1 MALNKISDQME
12 MFGYTAEGAQQE
24 ADKFV
29 DKDAAPAKDITFMD
43 AAKFVAEL
51 TPVIG
56 DAMAAK
62 EVYEELQKEEPNYLL
77 AGALGGATII
87 GLIPGIGDAAASAI
101 KAGARKTLDVGK
113 RVEVDPDALGSLG
126 GNIRLK
132 PKEEEVT
139 PQLSNIEYQRKM
151 AEFDK
156 AETVDDWQ
164 ENVRKYV
171 EESRDVNPTI
181 RTPELEDSTKDLL
194 DNKITRE
201 QHLANVDNYKPVDAW
216 DALPREPSSKA
227 VVFSLNKEQRKDGH
241 FVLDNASSM
250 GVNKSS
256 LKIGDLFNGRLDIP
270 AYNRFDTW
278 IVTGSSKNAEKG
290 KHYAKAI
297 HYTAGEGES
306 VKFISS
312 IKTSE
317 KIGTGEK
324 GKTPYATV
332 QGYIKDLDINE
343 IRNKATQ
350 YLNDPEWTQV
360 GFDPRRQGGFYVRAG
375 ENKHVPV
382 REASEVIQIGP
393 LVLAKNAKLDMDYT
407 GFNEGGAVMDDQMK
421 MAFMAD
427 KVDVDPVSGN
437 EVPPGSLPEEVRD
450 DIPAQLSEGE
460 YVVPADVLRFYG
472 MKFFEDLRKNAK
484 IELAQM
490 EANGRIGGQPVDA
503 AVGGYITGQPTQA
516 TMSDPYKQQQMMYRQ
531 GAPVAKGNAGYF
543 PGGTVSLNSYGN
555 PINNPFSNISSP
567 TFNPGDPAS
576 NTANTNI
583 KTNIPKPIIKD
594 GMTYMP
600 PSDFYVG
607 SSLFGPAP
615 SLQPPFTPVTLYGPN
630 GEIVTANTQAEYDD
644 YISQD
649 YKTTQTTTEEEPIV
663 YESDNDDINQEVE
676 SLTTIAQQAESDA
689 YAETFESALAGT
701 ASEQDYINIYGN
713 LASQQATLTGMAA
726 INPLAAPVIL
736 KTIADRKKLNA
747 ALEKKFGADW
757 KTTNPDLAA
766 KFKEIDDM
774 TMADRLKAGYG
785 QFKEDM
791 SSIFKDKEEEKF
803 KPEYSVYGL
812 SMGGDMPTVEQL
824 TTALGDD
831 ANLSGIV
838 STENGGYVTLLSQQ
852 EQSAYDRAVKMGNGV
867 AARHYAIINA
877 SRVKRLLDKGI
888 EGLNEGE
895 IEKLG
900 LKKPKPV
907 VDPVIVPEPEGGGNG
922 GSGSEDNQ
930 STAADIL
937 EQLQED
943 KPNIIASSSTPGE
956 TEANISQLETALSAS
971 SQNPSGQISL
981 KDGGL
986 ASKPKK
992 KKNKK

>member
-1 MALNKISDQME
+1 MALNDDEQMT
-12 MFGYTAEGAQQE
+12 MVF
-24 ADKFV
+24 
-29 DKDAAPAKDITFMD
+29 
-43 AAKFVAEL
+43 
-51 TPVIG
+51 
-56 DAMAAK
+56 
-62 EVYEELQKEEPNYLL
+62 
-77 AGALGGATII
+77 
-87 GLIPGIGDAAASAI
+87 
-101 KAGARKTLDVGK
+101 
-113 RVEVDPDALGSLG
+113 
-126 GNIRLK
+126 
-132 PKEEEVT
+132 
-139 PQLSNIEYQRKM
+139 M
-151 AEFDK
+151 AEDK
-156 AETVDDWQ
+156 
-164 ENVRKYV
+164 
-171 EESRDVNPTI
+171 
-181 RTPELEDSTKDLL
+181 
-194 DNKITRE
+194 
-201 QHLANVDNYKPVDAW
+201 
-216 DALPREPSSKA
+216 
-227 VVFSLNKEQRKDGH
+227 
-241 FVLDNASSM
+241 
-250 GVNKSS
+250 
-256 LKIGDLFNGRLDIP
+256 
-270 AYNRFDTW
+270 
-278 IVTGSSKNAEKG
+278 
-290 KHYAKAI
+290 
-297 HYTAGEGES
+297 
-306 VKFISS
+306 
-312 IKTSE
+312 
-317 KIGTGEK
+317 
-324 GKTPYATV
+324 
-332 QGYIKDLDINE
+332 
-343 IRNKATQ
+343 
-350 YLNDPEWTQV
+350 
-360 GFDPRRQGGFYVRAG
+360 
-375 ENKHVPV
+375 
-382 REASEVIQIGP
+382 
-393 LVLAKNAKLDMDYT
+393 
-407 GFNEGGAVMDDQMK
+407 
-421 MAFMAD
+421 
-427 KVDVDPVSGN
+427 DVDPVSGN

-644 YISQD
+644 YISKD
-649 YKTTQTTTEEEPIV
+649 YKTTQTITEEEEPIV

-701 ASEQDYINIYGN
+701 ASEQDYINIYNN
-713 LASQQATLTGMAA
+713 LSTQQATLTGMSA
-726 INPLAAPVIL
+726 INPIAGPVIL
-736 KTIADRKKLNA
+736 KTLSDKKKINA
-747 ALEKKFGADW
+747 ALEKKYGADW
-757 KTTNPDLAA
+757 KTNPKYADLAA
-766 KFKEIDDM
+766 KLKAIDDRSF
-774 TMADRLKAGYG
+774 TDKLKDA
-785 QFKEDM
+785 FT
-791 SSIFKDKEEEKF
+791 SEEETQGDTYT
-803 KPEYSVYGL
+803 PEYSVYGL

-888 EGLNEGE
+888 KGLNDGE

-900 LKKPKPV
+900 LKKPKP
-907 VDPVIVPEPEGGGNG
+907 IVPVSSTSTSTTEPGIS
-922 GSGSEDNQ
+922 SGSTGESQAAAVSGQYDDMTVEERAAAVEEDTGVAVSGQ
-930 STAADIL
+930 QTAAGAGLSDP
-937 EQLQED
+937 ETGD
-943 KPNIIASSSTPGE
+943 TTSSSAGPF
-956 TEANISQLETALSAS
+956 N
-971 SQNPSGQISL
+971 
-981 KDGGL
+981 KGGL

>member
-1 MALNKISDQME
+1 MALNDDEQMT
-12 MFGYTAEGAQQE
+12 MVF
-24 ADKFV
+24 
-29 DKDAAPAKDITFMD
+29 
-43 AAKFVAEL
+43 
-51 TPVIG
+51 
-56 DAMAAK
+56 
-62 EVYEELQKEEPNYLL
+62 
-77 AGALGGATII
+77 
-87 GLIPGIGDAAASAI
+87 
-101 KAGARKTLDVGK
+101 
-113 RVEVDPDALGSLG
+113 
-126 GNIRLK
+126 
-132 PKEEEVT
+132 
-139 PQLSNIEYQRKM
+139 M
-151 AEFDK
+151 AEDK
-156 AETVDDWQ
+156 
-164 ENVRKYV
+164 
-171 EESRDVNPTI
+171 
-181 RTPELEDSTKDLL
+181 
-194 DNKITRE
+194 
-201 QHLANVDNYKPVDAW
+201 
-216 DALPREPSSKA
+216 
-227 VVFSLNKEQRKDGH
+227 
-241 FVLDNASSM
+241 
-250 GVNKSS
+250 
-256 LKIGDLFNGRLDIP
+256 
-270 AYNRFDTW
+270 
-278 IVTGSSKNAEKG
+278 
-290 KHYAKAI
+290 
-297 HYTAGEGES
+297 
-306 VKFISS
+306 
-312 IKTSE
+312 
-317 KIGTGEK
+317 
-324 GKTPYATV
+324 
-332 QGYIKDLDINE
+332 
-343 IRNKATQ
+343 
-350 YLNDPEWTQV
+350 
-360 GFDPRRQGGFYVRAG
+360 
-375 ENKHVPV
+375 
-382 REASEVIQIGP
+382 
-393 LVLAKNAKLDMDYT
+393 
-407 GFNEGGAVMDDQMK
+407 
-421 MAFMAD
+421 
-427 KVDVDPVSGN
+427 DVDPVSGN

-531 GAPVAKGNAGYF
+531 GAPVAMGNAGYA
-543 PGGTVSLNSYGN
+543 PGGTVALNPYGN

-644 YISQD
+644 YISKD
-649 YKTTQTTTEEEPIV
+649 YKTTQTITEEEEPIV

-701 ASEQDYINIYGN
+701 ASEQDYINIYNN
-713 LASQQATLTGMAA
+713 LSTQQATLTGMSA
-726 INPLAAPVIL
+726 INPIAGPVIL
-736 KTIADRKKLNA
+736 KTLSDKKKINA
-747 ALEKKFGADW
+747 ALEKKYGADW
-757 KTTNPDLAA
+757 KTNPKYADLAA
-766 KFKEIDDM
+766 KLKAIDDRSF
-774 TMADRLKAGYG
+774 TDKLKDA
-785 QFKEDM
+785 FT
-791 SSIFKDKEEEKF
+791 SEEETQGDTYT
-803 KPEYSVYGL
+803 PEYSVYGL

-888 EGLNEGE
+888 KGLNDGE

-900 LKKPKPV
+900 LKKPKP
-907 VDPVIVPEPEGGGNG
+907 IVPVSSTSTSTTEPGIS
-922 GSGSEDNQ
+922 SGSTGESQAAAVSGQYDDMTVEERAAAVEEDTGVAVSGQ
-930 STAADIL
+930 QTAAGAGLSDP
-937 EQLQED
+937 ETGD
-943 KPNIIASSSTPGE
+943 TTSSSAGPF
-956 TEANISQLETALSAS
+956 N
-971 SQNPSGQISL
+971 
-981 KDGGL
+981 KGGL

>member
-1 MALNKISDQME
+1 MALNDDEQMT
-12 MFGYTAEGAQQE
+12 MVF
-24 ADKFV
+24 
-29 DKDAAPAKDITFMD
+29 
-43 AAKFVAEL
+43 
-51 TPVIG
+51 
-56 DAMAAK
+56 
-62 EVYEELQKEEPNYLL
+62 
-77 AGALGGATII
+77 
-87 GLIPGIGDAAASAI
+87 
-101 KAGARKTLDVGK
+101 
-113 RVEVDPDALGSLG
+113 
-126 GNIRLK
+126 
-132 PKEEEVT
+132 
-139 PQLSNIEYQRKM
+139 M
-151 AEFDK
+151 AEDK
-156 AETVDDWQ
+156 
-164 ENVRKYV
+164 
-171 EESRDVNPTI
+171 
-181 RTPELEDSTKDLL
+181 
-194 DNKITRE
+194 
-201 QHLANVDNYKPVDAW
+201 
-216 DALPREPSSKA
+216 
-227 VVFSLNKEQRKDGH
+227 
-241 FVLDNASSM
+241 
-250 GVNKSS
+250 
-256 LKIGDLFNGRLDIP
+256 
-270 AYNRFDTW
+270 
-278 IVTGSSKNAEKG
+278 
-290 KHYAKAI
+290 
-297 HYTAGEGES
+297 
-306 VKFISS
+306 
-312 IKTSE
+312 
-317 KIGTGEK
+317 
-324 GKTPYATV
+324 
-332 QGYIKDLDINE
+332 
-343 IRNKATQ
+343 
-350 YLNDPEWTQV
+350 
-360 GFDPRRQGGFYVRAG
+360 
-375 ENKHVPV
+375 
-382 REASEVIQIGP
+382 
-393 LVLAKNAKLDMDYT
+393 
-407 GFNEGGAVMDDQMK
+407 
-421 MAFMAD
+421 
-427 KVDVDPVSGN
+427 DVDPVSGN

-531 GAPVAKGNAGYF
+531 GAPVAMGNAGYA
-543 PGGTVSLNSYGN
+543 PGGTVSLNPYGN
-555 PINNPFSNISSP
+555 PINNPFTANNQIAN
-567 TFNPGDPAS
+567 TAS
-576 NTANTNI
+576 NTNTGV
-583 KTNIPKPIIKD
+583 PKPIIKD

-644 YISQD
+644 YISKD
-649 YKTTQTTTEEEPIV
+649 YKTTQTVTEDTPTV
-663 YESDNDDINQEVE
+663 TGSDNDDINQEVE
-676 SLTTIAQQAESDA
+676 SLTTIAQQAERDA

-812 SMGGDMPTVEQL
+812 SMGGEMPTVEQL

-838 STENGGYVTLLSQQ
+838 STEGGGYVTLLSQQ
-852 EQSAYDRAVKMGNGV
+852 EQSAYDRAVKLGPGV

-877 SRVKRLLDKGI
+877 SRVRRLLDKGI
-888 EGLNEGE
+888 EGLKEGE

-900 LKKPKPV
+900 LNKPV
-907 VDPVIVPEPEGGGNG
+907 TTTTPANVLPDEEPP
-922 GSGSEDNQ
+922 SGSQQAQDNQ
-930 STAADIL
+930 AAASTALQNLQDNTASYL
-937 EQLQED
+937 ESAAAGGEENVAATQQ
-943 KPNIIASSSTPGE
+943 NIKD
-956 TEANISQLETALSAS
+956 LETALSAS

>member
-1 MALNKISDQME
+1 MALNDDEQMT
-12 MFGYTAEGAQQE
+12 MVF
-24 ADKFV
+24 
-29 DKDAAPAKDITFMD
+29 
-43 AAKFVAEL
+43 
-51 TPVIG
+51 
-56 DAMAAK
+56 
-62 EVYEELQKEEPNYLL
+62 
-77 AGALGGATII
+77 
-87 GLIPGIGDAAASAI
+87 
-101 KAGARKTLDVGK
+101 
-113 RVEVDPDALGSLG
+113 
-126 GNIRLK
+126 
-132 PKEEEVT
+132 
-139 PQLSNIEYQRKM
+139 M
-151 AEFDK
+151 AEDK
-156 AETVDDWQ
+156 
-164 ENVRKYV
+164 
-171 EESRDVNPTI
+171 
-181 RTPELEDSTKDLL
+181 
-194 DNKITRE
+194 
-201 QHLANVDNYKPVDAW
+201 
-216 DALPREPSSKA
+216 
-227 VVFSLNKEQRKDGH
+227 
-241 FVLDNASSM
+241 
-250 GVNKSS
+250 
-256 LKIGDLFNGRLDIP
+256 
-270 AYNRFDTW
+270 
-278 IVTGSSKNAEKG
+278 
-290 KHYAKAI
+290 
-297 HYTAGEGES
+297 
-306 VKFISS
+306 
-312 IKTSE
+312 
-317 KIGTGEK
+317 
-324 GKTPYATV
+324 
-332 QGYIKDLDINE
+332 
-343 IRNKATQ
+343 
-350 YLNDPEWTQV
+350 
-360 GFDPRRQGGFYVRAG
+360 
-375 ENKHVPV
+375 
-382 REASEVIQIGP
+382 
-393 LVLAKNAKLDMDYT
+393 
-407 GFNEGGAVMDDQMK
+407 
-421 MAFMAD
+421 
-427 KVDVDPVSGN
+427 DVDPVSGN

-531 GAPVAKGNAGYF
+531 GAPVAMGNAGYA
-543 PGGTVSLNSYGN
+543 PGGTVSLNPYGN

-567 TFNPGDPAS
+567 TFNVGDPAS

-583 KTNIPKPIIKD
+583 NTNIPKPIIKD

-600 PSDFYVG
+600 PSNFYVG

-615 SLQPPFTPVTLYGPN
+615 SLTPPFTPVTLYGPN

-644 YISQD
+644 YISKD
-649 YKTTQTTTEEEPIV
+649 YKTTQTVTEDTPTV
-663 YESDNDDINQEVE
+663 TGSDNDDINQEVE
-676 SLTTIAQQAESDA
+676 SLTTIAQQAERDA

-812 SMGGDMPTVEQL
+812 SMGGEMPTVEQL

-838 STENGGYVTLLSQQ
+838 STEGGGYVTLLSQQ

-888 EGLNEGE
+888 KGLNDGE

-900 LKKPKPV
+900 LKEPKPIV
-907 VDPVIVPEPEGGGNG
+907 PVEKPVIVSEDG
-922 GSGSEDNQ
+922 GSSGDGGSSYNPMVFDDNDETYTPTSAQ
-930 STAADIL
+930 L
-937 EQLQED
+937 NEQLEAAGQTNLTNDISEVDFTQTSTGGDFVETGED
-943 KPNIIASSSTPGE
+943 DSDPFEDIGIA
-956 TEANISQLETALSAS
+956 AN
-971 SQNPSGQISL
+971 
-981 KDGGL
+981 KGGL
-986 ASKPKK
+986 MATSKKK

>member
-1 MALNKISDQME
+1 MALNDDEQMT
-12 MFGYTAEGAQQE
+12 MVF
-24 ADKFV
+24 
-29 DKDAAPAKDITFMD
+29 
-43 AAKFVAEL
+43 
-51 TPVIG
+51 
-56 DAMAAK
+56 
-62 EVYEELQKEEPNYLL
+62 
-77 AGALGGATII
+77 
-87 GLIPGIGDAAASAI
+87 
-101 KAGARKTLDVGK
+101 
-113 RVEVDPDALGSLG
+113 
-126 GNIRLK
+126 
-132 PKEEEVT
+132 
-139 PQLSNIEYQRKM
+139 M
-151 AEFDK
+151 AEDK
-156 AETVDDWQ
+156 
-164 ENVRKYV
+164 
-171 EESRDVNPTI
+171 
-181 RTPELEDSTKDLL
+181 
-194 DNKITRE
+194 
-201 QHLANVDNYKPVDAW
+201 
-216 DALPREPSSKA
+216 
-227 VVFSLNKEQRKDGH
+227 
-241 FVLDNASSM
+241 
-250 GVNKSS
+250 
-256 LKIGDLFNGRLDIP
+256 
-270 AYNRFDTW
+270 
-278 IVTGSSKNAEKG
+278 
-290 KHYAKAI
+290 
-297 HYTAGEGES
+297 
-306 VKFISS
+306 
-312 IKTSE
+312 
-317 KIGTGEK
+317 
-324 GKTPYATV
+324 
-332 QGYIKDLDINE
+332 
-343 IRNKATQ
+343 
-350 YLNDPEWTQV
+350 
-360 GFDPRRQGGFYVRAG
+360 
-375 ENKHVPV
+375 
-382 REASEVIQIGP
+382 
-393 LVLAKNAKLDMDYT
+393 
-407 GFNEGGAVMDDQMK
+407 
-421 MAFMAD
+421 
-427 KVDVDPVSGN
+427 DVDPVSGN

-516 TMSDPYKQQQMMYRQ
+516 TMSDPYKQQQTMYRQ
-531 GAPVAKGNAGYF
+531 GAPVAMGNAGYA
-543 PGGTVSLNSYGN
+543 PGGTVSLNPYGN

-567 TFNPGDPAS
+567 TFNVGDPAS

-583 KTNIPKPIIKD
+583 NTNIPKPIIKD

-600 PSDFYVG
+600 PSNFYVG

-615 SLQPPFTPVTLYGPN
+615 SLTPPFTPVTLYGPN

-644 YISQD
+644 YISKD
-649 YKTTQTTTEEEPIV
+649 YKTTQTVTEDTPTV
-663 YESDNDDINQEVE
+663 TGSDNDDINQEVE
-676 SLTTIAQQAESDA
+676 SLTTIAQQAERDA

-812 SMGGDMPTVEQL
+812 SMGGEMPTVEQL

-838 STENGGYVTLLSQQ
+838 STEGGGYVTLLSQQ

-888 EGLNEGE
+888 KGLNDGE

-900 LKKPKPV
+900 LKEPKPIV
-907 VDPVIVPEPEGGGNG
+907 PVEKPVIVSEDG
-922 GSGSEDNQ
+922 GSSGDGGSSYNPMVFDDNDETYTPTSAQ
-930 STAADIL
+930 L
-937 EQLQED
+937 NEQLEAAGQTNLTNDISEVDFTQTSTGGDFVETGED
-943 KPNIIASSSTPGE
+943 DSDPFEDIGIA
-956 TEANISQLETALSAS
+956 AN
-971 SQNPSGQISL
+971 
-981 KDGGL
+981 KGGL
-986 ASKPKK
+986 MATSKKK

>member
-1 MALNKISDQME
+1 MALNDDEQMT
-12 MFGYTAEGAQQE
+12 MVF
-24 ADKFV
+24 
-29 DKDAAPAKDITFMD
+29 
-43 AAKFVAEL
+43 
-51 TPVIG
+51 
-56 DAMAAK
+56 
-62 EVYEELQKEEPNYLL
+62 
-77 AGALGGATII
+77 
-87 GLIPGIGDAAASAI
+87 
-101 KAGARKTLDVGK
+101 
-113 RVEVDPDALGSLG
+113 
-126 GNIRLK
+126 
-132 PKEEEVT
+132 
-139 PQLSNIEYQRKM
+139 M
-151 AEFDK
+151 AEDK
-156 AETVDDWQ
+156 
-164 ENVRKYV
+164 
-171 EESRDVNPTI
+171 
-181 RTPELEDSTKDLL
+181 
-194 DNKITRE
+194 
-201 QHLANVDNYKPVDAW
+201 
-216 DALPREPSSKA
+216 
-227 VVFSLNKEQRKDGH
+227 
-241 FVLDNASSM
+241 
-250 GVNKSS
+250 
-256 LKIGDLFNGRLDIP
+256 
-270 AYNRFDTW
+270 
-278 IVTGSSKNAEKG
+278 
-290 KHYAKAI
+290 
-297 HYTAGEGES
+297 
-306 VKFISS
+306 
-312 IKTSE
+312 
-317 KIGTGEK
+317 
-324 GKTPYATV
+324 
-332 QGYIKDLDINE
+332 
-343 IRNKATQ
+343 
-350 YLNDPEWTQV
+350 
-360 GFDPRRQGGFYVRAG
+360 
-375 ENKHVPV
+375 
-382 REASEVIQIGP
+382 
-393 LVLAKNAKLDMDYT
+393 
-407 GFNEGGAVMDDQMK
+407 
-421 MAFMAD
+421 
-427 KVDVDPVSGN
+427 DVDPVSGN

-531 GAPVAKGNAGYF
+531 GAPVAMGNAGYA
-543 PGGTVSLNSYGN
+543 PGGTVALNPYGN

-644 YISQD
+644 YISKD
-649 YKTTQTTTEEEPIV
+649 YKTTQTITEEEEPIV

-888 EGLNEGE
+888 KGLNDGE

-900 LKKPKPV
+900 LKKPKP
-907 VDPVIVPEPEGGGNG
+907 IVPVSSTSTSTTEPGIS
-922 GSGSEDNQ
+922 SGSTGESQAAAVSGQYDDMTVEERAAAVEEDTGVAVSGQ
-930 STAADIL
+930 QTAAGAGLSDP
-937 EQLQED
+937 ETGD
-943 KPNIIASSSTPGE
+943 TTSSSAGPF
-956 TEANISQLETALSAS
+956 N
-971 SQNPSGQISL
+971 
-981 KDGGL
+981 KGGL

>member
-1 MALNKISDQME
+1 MALNDDEQMT
-12 MFGYTAEGAQQE
+12 MVF
-24 ADKFV
+24 
-29 DKDAAPAKDITFMD
+29 
-43 AAKFVAEL
+43 
-51 TPVIG
+51 
-56 DAMAAK
+56 
-62 EVYEELQKEEPNYLL
+62 
-77 AGALGGATII
+77 
-87 GLIPGIGDAAASAI
+87 
-101 KAGARKTLDVGK
+101 
-113 RVEVDPDALGSLG
+113 
-126 GNIRLK
+126 
-132 PKEEEVT
+132 
-139 PQLSNIEYQRKM
+139 M
-151 AEFDK
+151 AEDK
-156 AETVDDWQ
+156 
-164 ENVRKYV
+164 
-171 EESRDVNPTI
+171 
-181 RTPELEDSTKDLL
+181 
-194 DNKITRE
+194 
-201 QHLANVDNYKPVDAW
+201 
-216 DALPREPSSKA
+216 
-227 VVFSLNKEQRKDGH
+227 
-241 FVLDNASSM
+241 
-250 GVNKSS
+250 
-256 LKIGDLFNGRLDIP
+256 
-270 AYNRFDTW
+270 
-278 IVTGSSKNAEKG
+278 
-290 KHYAKAI
+290 
-297 HYTAGEGES
+297 
-306 VKFISS
+306 
-312 IKTSE
+312 
-317 KIGTGEK
+317 
-324 GKTPYATV
+324 
-332 QGYIKDLDINE
+332 
-343 IRNKATQ
+343 
-350 YLNDPEWTQV
+350 
-360 GFDPRRQGGFYVRAG
+360 
-375 ENKHVPV
+375 
-382 REASEVIQIGP
+382 
-393 LVLAKNAKLDMDYT
+393 
-407 GFNEGGAVMDDQMK
+407 
-421 MAFMAD
+421 
-427 KVDVDPVSGN
+427 DVDPVSGN

-531 GAPVAKGNAGYF
+531 GAPVAMGNAGYA
-543 PGGTVSLNSYGN
+543 PGGTVSLNPYGN
-555 PINNPFSNISSP
+555 PINNPFTANNQIAN
-567 TFNPGDPAS
+567 TAS
-576 NTANTNI
+576 NTNTGV
-583 KTNIPKPIIKD
+583 PKPIIKD

-644 YISQD
+644 YISKD
-649 YKTTQTTTEEEPIV
+649 YKTTQTVTEDTPTV
-663 YESDNDDINQEVE
+663 TGSDNDDINQEVE
-676 SLTTIAQQAESDA
+676 SLTTIAQQAERDA

-803 KPEYSVYGL
+803 KPKYSVYGL
-812 SMGGDMPTVEQL
+812 SMGGEMPTVEQL

-838 STENGGYVTLLSQQ
+838 STEGGGYVTLLSQQ

-877 SRVKRLLDKGI
+877 SRVRRLLDKGI
-888 EGLNEGE
+888 EGLKEGE

-900 LKKPKPV
+900 LNKPV
-907 VDPVIVPEPEGGGNG
+907 TTTTPANVLPDEEPP
-922 GSGSEDNQ
+922 SGSQQAQDNQ
-930 STAADIL
+930 AAASTALQNLQDNTASYL
-937 EQLQED
+937 ESAAAGGEENVAATQQ
-943 KPNIIASSSTPGE
+943 NIKD
-956 TEANISQLETALSAS
+956 LETALSAS

>member
-1 MALNKISDQME
+1 MALNDDEQMT
-12 MFGYTAEGAQQE
+12 MVF
-24 ADKFV
+24 
-29 DKDAAPAKDITFMD
+29 
-43 AAKFVAEL
+43 
-51 TPVIG
+51 
-56 DAMAAK
+56 
-62 EVYEELQKEEPNYLL
+62 
-77 AGALGGATII
+77 
-87 GLIPGIGDAAASAI
+87 
-101 KAGARKTLDVGK
+101 
-113 RVEVDPDALGSLG
+113 
-126 GNIRLK
+126 
-132 PKEEEVT
+132 
-139 PQLSNIEYQRKM
+139 M
-151 AEFDK
+151 AEDK
-156 AETVDDWQ
+156 
-164 ENVRKYV
+164 
-171 EESRDVNPTI
+171 
-181 RTPELEDSTKDLL
+181 
-194 DNKITRE
+194 
-201 QHLANVDNYKPVDAW
+201 
-216 DALPREPSSKA
+216 
-227 VVFSLNKEQRKDGH
+227 
-241 FVLDNASSM
+241 
-250 GVNKSS
+250 
-256 LKIGDLFNGRLDIP
+256 
-270 AYNRFDTW
+270 
-278 IVTGSSKNAEKG
+278 
-290 KHYAKAI
+290 
-297 HYTAGEGES
+297 
-306 VKFISS
+306 
-312 IKTSE
+312 
-317 KIGTGEK
+317 
-324 GKTPYATV
+324 
-332 QGYIKDLDINE
+332 
-343 IRNKATQ
+343 
-350 YLNDPEWTQV
+350 
-360 GFDPRRQGGFYVRAG
+360 
-375 ENKHVPV
+375 
-382 REASEVIQIGP
+382 
-393 LVLAKNAKLDMDYT
+393 
-407 GFNEGGAVMDDQMK
+407 
-421 MAFMAD
+421 
-427 KVDVDPVSGN
+427 DVDPVSGN

-450 DIPAQLSEGE
+450 DIPARLSEGE

-531 GAPVAKGNAGYF
+531 GAPVARGNAGYF
-543 PGGTVSLNSYGN
+543 PGGTVSLNPYGN

-567 TFNPGDPAS
+567 TFNVGDPAS

-583 KTNIPKPIIKD
+583 NTNIPKPIIKD

-630 GEIVTANTQAEYDD
+630 GEIVTANTQAEYDS

-676 SLTTIAQQAESDA
+676 SLTTIAQQEERDA
-689 YAETFESALAGT
+689 YAQTFESALAGT

-791 SSIFKDKEEEKF
+791 SSIFKEKEEEKF

-824 TTALGDD
+824 TTALGDGAD
-831 ANLSGIV
+831 LSGIV
-838 STENGGYVTLLSQQ
+838 STEGGGYVTLLSQQ

-888 EGLNEGE
+888 KGLKDGE

-900 LKKPKPV
+900 LKKPKP
-907 VDPVIVPEPEGGGNG
+907 IVPVSSTSTSTTEPGIS
-922 GSGSEDNQ
+922 SGSTGESQ
-930 STAADIL
+930 AAAVSEPYDDMTV
-937 EQLQED
+937 EERAAAVEEATGVTVSGQQAAAGDTPTSEEE
-943 KPNIIASSSTPGE
+943 SST
-956 TEANISQLETALSAS
+956 TT
-971 SQNPSGQISL
+971 SGTIFN
-981 KDGGL
+981 KGGL